1 MYCDLYI
8 LLYFLS
14 PKYYPF
20 LFILMSNKNL
30 YVLSLGILA
39 VIIVS
44 IGTTTTWIQTV
55 FADTCS
61 GASVCTA
68 TGGDGGP
75 GGEGGRGGDTGD
87 AFGGEIGPLGDCNA
101 VITDSSGIEGEPTFD
116 QSGKNIGRDCTG
128 STGSNEHRT
137 GNGDH
142 SGNGGRGGD
151 GGDGGDAIIGS
162 IRHGDGSDK
171 CLGHFCQD
179 RSQRG

>member
-1 MYCDLYI
+1 
-8 LLYFLS
+8 
-14 PKYYPF
+14 
-20 LFILMSNKNL
+20 MSNKNL

-39 VIIVS
+39 VMIMS

-87 AFGGEIGPLGDCNA
+87 AFGGEIGPSGDCNA
-101 VITDSSGIEGEPTFD
+101 GITDSSGIEGEPTFD

-142 SGNGGRGGD
+142 SGNGGRGGE
-151 GGDGGDAIIGS
+151 GGGGGGALIWGIPHRGGGKKS
-162 IRHGDGSDK
+162 FRHFFSN
-171 CLGHFCQD
+171 
-179 RSQRG
+179 R